1 MEFKTEILQNN
12 DVKIDEQFIGKIK
25 GLKLELDLKKGA
37 LETDIKSLKKAA
49 RQNVGPEI
57 INRIKSIIKG
67 NNVELKN
74 DLKIY
79 WNGFP
84 IAKLS
89 SGKDY
94 LNPDIKLIIDDMI
107 ESNDQSDL
115 YKYLIFWINKK
126 INNEL
131 THLIELKN
139 LENQNPHIRAL
150 AYRIYESNGV
160 VKREEVKNFV
170 NKLEQNDRK
179 ILRSKGVKF
188 GRYHIFLFK
197 LFKPKAV
204 SLRTL
209 LWKNFNQK
217 YMDLEPPQFGL
228 NFINEDKKLNKDFM
242 LMCGFE
248 KFDSYYVRIDILERL
263 FLMII
268 DKNTNDKIKLVPE
281 MLNLLGCSKEN
292 FVKLMEKMNYKS
304 SSDDQEIYFKYNL
317 KKKFKKVE
325 KNKIF
330 DDDNPFNI
338 LKEIRI
344 K

>member
-1 MEFKTEILQNN
+1 MINN
-12 DVKIDEQFIGKIK
+12 QFIGHLK
-25 GLKLELDLKKGA
+25 GLKLELDYKVGA
-37 LETDIKSLKKAA
+37 FDTDIKSLKKAA

-57 INRIKSIIKG
+57 ISRIKSIIKG
-67 NNVELKN
+67 NNLELKN
-74 DLKIY
+74 DLKIC

-84 IAKLS
+84 VAQLAA
-89 SGKDY
+89 GKDY
-94 LNPDIKLIIDDMI
+94 LNPDIKLIVDDMI
-107 ESNDQSDL
+107 ESNDQLEL
-115 YKYLIFWINKK
+115 YKYLISWINTK
-126 INNEL
+126 INDEL
-131 THLIELKN
+131 TNLIELKN
-139 LENQNPHIRAL
+139 LKNQNPHIRAL

-160 VKREEVKNFV
+160 VKREDVRNFI

-204 SLRTL
+204 SLRIL

-217 YMDLEPPQFGL
+217 YLNLEPPQFGL
-228 NFINEDKKLNKDFM
+228 NFIFEHKKLNRDFM

-248 KFDSYYVRIDILERL
+248 KFDNYYVRIDILERL

-268 DKNTNDKIKLVPE
+268 EKNKENIKEIKLVPD
-281 MLNLLGCSKEN
+281 MLNLLGCNKED
-292 FVKLMEKMNYKS
+292 FLKLMKKMNYISTSKN
-304 SSDDQEIYFKYNL
+304 QETYFKYNL
-317 KKKFKKVE
+317 KKNFKKIE
-325 KNKIF
+325 KIKSTN
-330 DDDNPFNI
+330 DDNPFNI